1 MPTLLIL
8 AIIAA
13 CLAVV
18 TLLVRRGYV
27 RSINKQETAAET
39 TRTQREADREA
50 ASTTG
55 SGSRG
60 YDSDYGRSSYHEPQT
75 TLDLSREKTVV
86 FWLKWASVGLLVL
99 AVLFTGIS
107 SATIV
112 STKNVGVVTSF
123 GRPTGSLD
131 NGFHMVLPWE
141 KVTELDGAIQTD
153 SHTGNGKDDS
163 TPCTTVRIA
172 HQSTACVD
180 NSIRWRIR
188 QGSADSLFRDYK
200 DFANIRDSLV
210 TRELGAA
217 LNTVFKDFDP
227 LATDEKGN
235 AISPSQDVLSAS
247 VTKLLQA
254 QIGTD
259 VEVLNVI
266 VPIVH
271 FDDNIQGRIN
281 ALQTEVA
288 NTRIAQQR
296 QLTADADA
304 IANGKLAGSVSK
316 DPNVLVSKCFDTLA
330 QMVKDKQPIPAGF
343 SCWPGSQSAVVVP
356 ATK

>member
-1 MPTLLIL
+1 MPGTFIF
-8 AIIAA
+8 AIIIAV
-13 CLAVV
+13 LA
-18 TLLVRRGYV
+18 LLV
-27 RSINKQETAAET
+27 TAAWRYFRHT
-39 TRTQREADREA
+39 ARKEAQA
-50 ASTTG
+50 AQPAKDNTAS
-55 SGSRG
+55 SSR
-60 YDSDYGRSSYHEPQT
+60 SDYDYGNSRQTSSRSDEIPASSVARALGIAT
-75 TLDLSREKTVV
+75 IVL
-86 FWLKWASVGLLVL
+86 WAFSLLL
-99 AVLFTGIS
+99 TFFA

-153 SHTGNGKDDS
+153 SHVGNGKDDS

-227 LATDEKGN
+227 LATDAKGN
-235 AISPSQDVLSAS
+235 AISPSQDVLSGS

-254 QIGTD
+254 QIGSD

-304 IANGKLAGSVSK
+304 IANGKLAGSVSH

-330 QMVKDKQPIPAGF
+330 QMVKDKQPVPAGF
-343 SCWPGSQSAVVVP
+343 SCWPSSSSAVVVP
-356 ATK
+356 SK